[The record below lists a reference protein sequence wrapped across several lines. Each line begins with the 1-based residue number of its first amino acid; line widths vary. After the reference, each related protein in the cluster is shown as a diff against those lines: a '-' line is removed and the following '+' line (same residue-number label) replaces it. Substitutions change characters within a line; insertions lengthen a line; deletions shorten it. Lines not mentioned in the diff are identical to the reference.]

1 MHKQIAILKEL
12 ARAKINLTLHVGRVI
27 KDPSDPFYGY
37 HPLDSLVAFAD
48 IGDEI
53 KMSVAKTTTLSIGGP
68 FGAGLTADNDNLI
81 LRALTAAKAAPQ
93 NVTLEKHLPVS
104 AGIGGGSANAA
115 AILRMCGV
123 DDLHVAV
130 SLGADVPVCLR
141 SETAHMTGIG
151 EDVTLLPGMG
161 QLHAL
166 LVNPRV
172 AVSTAAIFKA
182 FDAMPDIR
190 ETPRPMKT
198 SGDLLSRALDG
209 RNDLQAVAMS
219 QAPIIGD
226 VLRLLASQPGCQ
238 LARMS
243 GSGATCFGIFENDH
257 ALRRAEAAIYAS
269 APDWWCEAALLGD
282 A

>member
-1 MHKQIAILKEL
+1 M
-12 ARAKINLTLHVGRVI
+12 
-27 KDPSDPFYGY
+27 
-37 HPLDSLVAFAD
+37 FAAD
-48 IGDEI
+48 
-53 KMSVAKTTTLSIGGP
+53 KTTLSIGGP
-68 FGAGLTADNDNLI
+68 FGMGLTADGDNLI
-81 LRALTAAKAAPQ
+81 LRALTAAKAKPQ
-93 NVTLEKHLPVS
+93 YVTLEKHLPVS

-115 AILRMCGV
+115 AVLRMCDV
-123 DDLHVAV
+123 DDLHIAV
-130 SLGADVPVCLR
+130 DLGADVPVCLR

-151 EDVTLLPGMG
+151 EDVTLMPDMG

-182 FDAMPDIR
+182 FDTAPDIR

-209 RNDLQAVAMS
+209 RNDLEPIAIA
-219 QAPIIGD
+219 QAPVIGD
-226 VLRLLASQPGCQ
+226 VLRLLASQNGCQ

-243 GSGATCFGIFENDH
+243 GSGATCFSIFESDT
-257 ALRRAEAAIYAS
+257 ALRRAEAAIRKQ
-269 APDWWCEAALLGD
+269 APEWWCRAVMLGD